1 MVARLMSERPHQRGL
16 DGPEL
21 PGKLS
26 AALRG
31 LYDASPVVPT
41 AVDEAILR
49 DARSGFSRRRRFSL
63 AVRWVGSAAAAA
75 AAVVV
80 VAVVLHRGRPGT
92 QVAVNAIPAVPGD
105 VDASGRVD
113 MLDAF
118 VLARKVDAKASMGK
132 ADDVNGDGV
141 VDRRDVDAVAA
152 MAVRLPGGAR

>member
-1 MVARLMSERPHQRGL
+1 MSERPHQL
-16 DGPEL
+16 ESDGPEL
-21 PGKLS
+21 PAGLA

-31 LYDASPVVPT
+31 MFDPAPAVPP
-41 AVDEAILR
+41 AVDEAILH

-75 AAVVV
+75 AAVAI
-80 VAVVLHRGRPGT
+80 VAVVLHRGRPVAH
-92 QVAVNAIPAVPGD
+92 VAVNALPAVPGD

-118 VLARKVDAKASMGK
+118 LLARKLDANAPAGGK

-152 MAVRLPGGAR
+152 MAVRLPGGGR

>member
-1 MVARLMSERPHQRGL
+1 MTERSDQRPAA
-16 DGPEL
+16 DDAEL
-21 PGKLS
+21 PAGLA
-26 AALRG
+26 AALWG
-31 LYDASPVVPT
+31 VFDPAPAVPPG
-41 AVDEAILR
+41 VDEGILR
-49 DARSGFSRRRRFSL
+49 EARAGFSRRRRFSL
-63 AVRWVGSAAAAA
+63 AVRWAGSAAAAA

-92 QVAVNAIPAVPGD
+92 HVAVNTGSVVAGD
-105 VDASGRVD
+105 VDANGRVD

-118 VLARKVDAKASMGK
+118 LLARKLDANAPAGGK

>member
-1 MVARLMSERPHQRGL
+1 MSKRPHQL
-16 DGPEL
+16 ESDDPEL
-21 PGKLS
+21 PTDLA

-31 LYDASPVVPT
+31 VFDAAPAVPA

-49 DARSGFSRRRRFSL
+49 EARAGFSRRRRFSL

-75 AAVVV
+75 AAVAI

-92 QVAVNAIPAVPGD
+92 HVAVNVPPAVAGD
-105 VDASGRVD
+105 VDRNGRVD

-118 VLARKVDAKASMGK
+118 LLARQVDAIATESAMGE
-132 ADDVNGDGV
+132 DVNGDGV